1 MHGQP
6 GEQVR
11 DDREAAVSA
20 WKRLK
25 ALPEE
30 QRRKKEA
37 QLQINLAK
45 AVEALGDSLL
55 DEGGPSANFGI
66 SAGPGAVPR
75 TEREGS

>member
-1 MHGQP
+1 MRGQP

-11 DDREAAVSA
+11 DEREAAVSA
-20 WKRLK
+20 RERPTEL
-25 ALPEE
+25 AEE
-30 QRRKKEA
+30 QRLKKESR
-37 QLQINLAK
+37 LQVRLAK

-66 SAGPGAVPR
+66 SAGPGAIPR